1 MPSENRDDS
10 DRRRHV
16 CERETIQSARG
27 AAQNVFVR
35 TPQTALIAITCRA
48 TWGERTGMEIAR
60 GQSRPKAC
68 PTNLRTRV
76 ASGIFALSVLL
87 SCCPCSSALDPSLD
101 VSQYAHTAWR
111 TREGFPNSVIS
122 ALAQTPD
129 GYLWLGTE
137 LGLLRYDGV
146 RAVPWKPPAGEN
158 LPDTFVRSLF
168 VARDGTLWIGT
179 LRGLASLKDGKLTAY
194 KELAGLF
201 VDALLEDRQGT
212 LWVGAAGFPNGRLC
226 TIQSGVVEC
235 HGEDGTFGG
244 WVESLCEDHAGNLW
258 AATGTGLWRWNPGPP
273 RRYAIPDLTS
283 NAESLIESN
292 AGTLLVASRSGT
304 KQMVNGKLSSS
315 FSVAGGYRFMLD
327 HDGSLWIGTIGKGLV
342 HVHHGRTDSLTK
354 ADGLSGDDVSS
365 LFEDHEGN
373 IWVATEGGLD
383 RFRDLAIPTLDSKQ
397 GLSSG
402 LVEAV
407 LGDED
412 GRIWIA
418 TKGGLDRWSNGRIAA
433 VTGANRGL
441 DGKTDASTPIALFQD
456 DRGRIWISTVGRFGY
471 LEKDQF
477 VPLSGFPDETMRAIA
492 QDSEGN
498 IWIAYNRFGV
508 VSLSRG
514 GELEKFS
521 WAKLGLEAPA
531 ISLAADSLRGGLWI
545 GFFNGGLVY
554 FKDGQI
560 RESYSAADGL
570 GAGSVNYLK
579 FGPDGALWAST
590 QGGLSRLNNG
600 RISTLSSKNGL
611 PCNSVHW
618 SMEDNAQSVW
628 LYMACGLVRFP
639 RAELDAW
646 ATAVDRDKNSRSAI
660 HAAVFTD
667 SDGVAIESYNTGFS
681 PRVAKS
687 SDGTLWFTAAGG
699 VSLVNPGRLTFN
711 KLPPPVHVEQITADQ
726 KSYEVTSV
734 VNGDGK
740 EHLRLPPLVRDLEID
755 YTALSFVAPEKNRF
769 RVMLEGWDRDWQDVG
784 NRRQAFYN
792 NLSPGKYRFRVT
804 ASNNSG
810 VWNEAGTS
818 LDFSIAPAYYQTT
831 WFRVTCVAAAL
842 IFLFG
847 VHQFRLCRQV
857 REFNM
862 GLEARVSERTRIARD
877 LHDTLLQSFHGLL
890 LRFQTVSNQLPPGDA
905 KQKLEGAIDQ
915 AAQAITEGRDAVQG
929 LRRTNVVSSDLAASI
944 AAFGQGLADA
954 EGVDHAAVFRV
965 TVEGTP
971 QSLHPVIRDEIYRI
985 AGEAMRNAFRH
996 AQARQIEVDI
1006 HFHVRRLRL
1015 RVRDDGK
1022 GIDPTI
1028 LNREG
1033 RAGHF
1038 GLHGIRERAELM
1050 GAKVAVWSELDS
1062 GTEIELTVPASKAY
1076 TTPVAERRCWIKEKF
1091 SEMFFGKGTAMKS

>member
-1 MPSENRDDS
+1 
-10 DRRRHV
+10 
-16 CERETIQSARG
+16 
-27 AAQNVFVR
+27 
-35 TPQTALIAITCRA
+35 
-48 TWGERTGMEIAR
+48 MEIAR

-68 PTNLRTRV
+68 PTKLRTII
-76 ASGIFALSVLL
+76 APGIFALGVLL
-87 SCCPCSSALDPSLD
+87 ACCPGSFALNPSLD
-101 VSQYAHTAWR
+101 MSQYAHTAWR
-111 TREGFPNSVIS
+111 TREGFPNSIIS
-122 ALAQTPD
+122 AFAQTPD

-146 RAVPWKPPAGEN
+146 RPVPWKPPAGEN

-179 LRGLASLKDGKLTAY
+179 LRGLASWKDGKLTAY

-212 LWVGAAGFPNGRLC
+212 MWVGAAGFPNGRLC

-441 DGKTDASTPIALFQD
+441 DSKTDASTPIALFQD

-477 VPLSGFPDETMRAIA
+477 VPLSGFPDETVRAIA

-498 IWIAYNRFGV
+498 IWIAYNRFGL

-521 WAKLGLEAPA
+521 WTKLGLEAPA
-531 ISLAADSLRGGLWI
+531 IALAADSLRGGLWI

-579 FGPDGALWAST
+579 FGPDGSLWAST

-600 RISTLSSKNGL
+600 RIATLSSKNGL
-611 PCNSVHW
+611 PCDSVHW

-646 ATAVDRDKNSRSAI
+646 ATAVDRDKNSKSAI

-687 SDGTLWFTAAGG
+687 SDGLLWFTASGT
-699 VSLVNPGRLTFN
+699 VSVVNPGRLPFN
-711 KLPPPVHVEQITADQ
+711 NLPPPVHVEQIAADHHVFWQ
-726 KSYEVTSV
+726 NASGDSASEV
-734 VNGDGK
+734 
-740 EHLRLPPLVRDLEID
+740 RLPPRVRDLEID
-755 YTALSFVAPEKNRF
+755 YTALSYVAPEKVHF
-769 RVMLEGWDRDWQDVG
+769 RYKLEGWDRDWEWVG
-784 NRRQAFYN
+784 ARRQAFYN
-792 NLSPGKYRFRVT
+792 NLAPGNYRFRVT

-810 VWNEAGTS
+810 VWNEAGTFQ
-818 LDFSIAPAYYQTT
+818 DFSIAPAYYQTN
-831 WFRVTCVAAAL
+831 WFRVSCVIAFMAML
-842 IFLFG
+842 WGLY
-847 VHQFRLCRQV
+847 RLRVRQLA
-857 REFNM
+857 REFNT

-890 LRFQTVSNQLPPGDA
+890 LRFQTVSNSLPPGDT
-905 KQKLEGAIDQ
+905 KQKLDSAIDQ
-915 AAQAITEGRDAVQG
+915 AAQAITEGRDAVQE
-929 LRRTNVVSSDLAASI
+929 LRRSTLVTNDLAASLGVL
-944 AAFGQGLADA
+944 GQDLADG
-954 EGVDHAAVFRV
+954 EPTQDSAVFRV
-965 TVEGTP
+965 TVEGSP
-971 QSLHPVIRDEIYRI
+971 RSLHPILRDEIYRI
-985 AGEAMRNAFRH
+985 AGEAMRNAFKH
-996 AQARQIEVDI
+996 AQARHIEVEI
-1006 HFHVRRLRL
+1006 HYDERQLRL

-1022 GIDPTI
+1022 GIDPKVI
-1028 LNREG
+1028 DGDG

-1050 GAKVAVWSELDS
+1050 GGNVALWSEMDS
-1062 GTEIELTVPASKAY
+1062 GTEVDLTIPAYKAY
-1076 TTPVAERRCWIKEKF
+1076 VKPPVTRRSRLAEKLSGKF
-1091 SEMFFGKGTAMKS
+1091 SGKGTGMKS